1 MEKNKPLGTLAEKAS
16 AFGLEGPTAAPVLP
30 EAGRLAKAL
39 ADPLQAQPQS
49 PYFNHP
55 LSLYPGPKGTYKRLA
70 QARSGSALTLV
81 TGLGVWLAG
90 AAYLVPSDCEGLDQP
105 QGLVALEGWQGPL
118 VLDLLVPQGAEAFG
132 EFLAAQGP
140 TDLLARISKT
150 PEEFLGS
157 LLPHKNRFAQ
167 LWATGLEGE
176 PAALD
181 RGLLTLASM
190 GAYMGAQGMPVLA
203 RGTLGL
209 VDFSAGILDPLGL
222 LGARISAFGA
232 LDRRSIRVK
241 EVLTEIK
248 HWQAYSQ
255 KQIEYSVNHNL
266 GPYLKEE
273 LGQKACEL
281 RKVLGLAIG
290 EVVAEGV
297 EIHFTGGR
305 VEYSYL
311 GEDKKTGQLT
321 QTLWLESSWAKH
333 PLALPK
339 MLEALGLEWGT
350 LLLGFGGPVEP
361 KKLLAGLAAKG
372 WIVSSELEERL
383 LASKGPLHLQVEPDW
398 LELSGL
404 RLTLLLGEPQSQQSL
419 KEVLSLL

>member
-1 MEKNKPLGTLAEKAS
+1 MEKNKPLGVLPENAS
-16 AFGLEGPTAAPVLP
+16 AFGLEGPGAAPVLP

-39 ADPLQAQPQS
+39 VDPLQAQPQS
-49 PYFNHP
+49 PYFVNP
-55 LSLYPGPKGTYKRLA
+55 PALFTGPQGTQKRLA
-70 QARSGSALTLV
+70 QAKVGAALTLV
-81 TGLGVWLAG
+81 TGLGVWLEG
-90 AAYLVPSDCEGLDQP
+90 EAYLVPSDSAGLDQP
-105 QGLVALEGWQGPL
+105 QTLVSLAGWQGPL
-118 VLDLLVPQGAEAFG
+118 VLDLLVPEGAMAFK
-132 EFLAAQGP
+132 EFLQAQGP
-140 TDLLARISKT
+140 SELLARISET
-150 PEEFLGS
+150 AEEFLGS

-176 PAALD
+176 PLALD
-181 RGLLTLASM
+181 QGILTLPSLGGFM
-190 GAYMGAQGMPVLA
+190 TTKGLPVLA
-203 RGTLGL
+203 RGVLGL

-222 LGARISAFGA
+222 LGAKISAFGA
-232 LDRRSIRVK
+232 LDRRTLRVK

-281 RKVLGLAIG
+281 RKALGLAIG
-290 EVVAEGV
+290 EVEAQGV

-321 QTLWLESSWAKH
+321 QTLWLESSWARH

-361 KKLLAGLAAKG
+361 KRLLAGLAAKG
-372 WIVSSELEERL
+372 WSVSSELEEQL
-383 LASKGPLHLQVEPDW
+383 LAAKGPLRLQVEPDW

-404 RLTLLLGEPQSQQSL
+404 RLTLLLGEPKSQQSL
-419 KEVLSLL
+419 KELLSLL